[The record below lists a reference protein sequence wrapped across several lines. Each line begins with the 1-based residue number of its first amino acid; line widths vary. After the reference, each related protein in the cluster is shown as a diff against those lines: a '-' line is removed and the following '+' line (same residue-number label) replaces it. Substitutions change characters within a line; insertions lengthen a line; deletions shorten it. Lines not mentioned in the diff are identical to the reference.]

1 MVLLIFFPKKIDLF
15 NTIKQDAKIREM
27 NYDTYYSIPLWQY
40 IINNVIYRFLY
51 TLNLTFTM
59 I

>member
-27 NYDTYYSIPLWQY
+27 NYDTYYSKKIL
-40 IINNVIYRFLY
+40 FLY
-51 TLNLTFTM
+51 SN